1 MLLKNINQDNVND
14 IARIHLISFS
24 GFFLSSLGL
33 NFLKIYYSS
42 CLKNKNTIAIGL
54 FDECGN
60 LQGFAI
66 GTSNASGFQKEIL
79 INNFY
84 KFFISLIRMIIL
96 RPSILIRL
104 VFNLNKSPQK
114 RDLKDYAELL
124 SIAVLPNLKGYG
136 YGKMLLDEFEFNAKK
151 MGVNKV
157 ALTTDFYDNDT
168 VINFY
173 TTNNYRIYYD
183 FMTYPNRKMYKMIK
197 NLTTHIKS

>member
-79 INNFY
+79 IN

-114 RDLKDYAELL
+114 RDVKDYAELL
-124 SIAVLPNLKGYG
+124 SIAVLPKLKGYG

-173 TTNNYRIYYD
+173 KTNNYRIYYD
-183 FMTYPNRKMYKMIK
+183 FTTYPKRKMYKMIK
-197 NLTTHIKS
+197 NLTTNIKS